1 MQLRHVK
8 MFVTFYQKKFSNI
21 DQKKHII
28 MEKKV
33 PSPQVFLLLLILSIL
48 RKTFFSKKKK
58 AKKKLILVPRKM
70 GILALNLFLPA
81 PQSRLFLI

>member
-1 MQLRHVK
+1 MQLRQVK

-48 RKTFFSKKKK
+48 RKTFFSKKTKNEKK
-58 AKKKLILVPRKM
+58 THSSAGPVFL
-70 GILALNLFLPA
+70 LFLCRTEK
-81 PQSRLFLI
+81 SILL